1 MLTRRRVI
9 AGKIELVEGTAEVIT
24 VTDAGIV
31 AIDAKFDPD
40 VKMYN
45 RDNVK
50 LNTLSKLQ
58 SIPGQTMGTISF
70 KAELKGAGAAY
81 SVTVK
86 PALGVY
92 LRACGF
98 AETIDITTP
107 GSEKV
112 TYLPASTGIPSL
124 TLWMYEDGLVHKLT
138 GSRGTVSF
146 SGKAGEPI
154 FADFKFTGVWA
165 GSPAATMIAPTLEMT
180 VPPVMLGAALTI
192 DGYAATFETFSIDM
206 GNDVQMRTDANA
218 VTGYLSAL
226 LTDRKPTGKLDPE
239 MVLPATYDFMG
250 KWKSGS
256 AGVLSMG
263 PLGAVNYNRFTMGA
277 PKCVYTKIGSG
288 DRSGILTADLDI
300 QLAMNTGDDE
310 FKLEFVK

>member
-9 AGKIELVEGTAEVIT
+9 AGKIETVEGTGEVIT

-31 AIDAKFDPD
+31 AIDAKFDGD
-40 VKMYN
+40 VKMYA

-70 KAELKGAGAAY
+70 KAELKGPGAAY
-81 SVTVK
+81 SATVK

-98 AETIDITTP
+98 AETVDVTTV

-124 TLWMYEDGLVHKLT
+124 TLWMYEDGMVHKLI

-146 SGKAGEPI
+146 SGKVGEPI

-180 VPPVMLGAALTI
+180 VPPVMMNATLTI
-192 DGYAATFETFSIDM
+192 DAYAAVFETFSIDM

-218 VTGYLSAL
+218 VTGYQSAL
-226 LTDRKPTGKLDPE
+226 LVDRKPTGKLDPE

-263 PLGAVNYNRFTMGA
+263 PIGAVNYNRFTLGA
-277 PKCVYTKIGSG
+277 PKCVYTKVGSG
-288 DRSGILTADLDI
+288 DRSGIITADLDI
-300 QLAMNTGDDE
+300 QVAMNTGDDE